1 MERRLTDIELWNA
14 FKAGDDAAFENLFNK
29 FYRLLYQYG
38 SKFCPDKGVLE
49 DCIQNLFLELWQ
61 SKSQTPVN
69 SVKVYFLKAIKYK
82 IYRAINNNGNGHKD
96 HLLPDDLAFEFSHE
110 NFIVDKEEDKENL
123 DRLVTCLQ
131 QLPNRQREIIYLK
144 IYKNLGYEEVAE
156 LMQINYQA
164 ARNLL
169 YQAIKNLKEHFN
181 SLSVH

>member
-14 FKAGDDAAFENLFNK
+14 FKAGDDIAFENLFNK
-29 FYRLLYQYG
+29 FYRQLYQYG
-38 SKFCPDKGVLE
+38 SKFCSDKGVLE

-82 IYRAINNNGNGHKD
+82 IYRAINNNSNGHKD

-123 DRLVTCLQ
+123 DRLVACLQ

>member
-1 MERRLTDIELWNA
+1 MERRHTDIELWNA

-38 SKFCPDKGVLE
+38 SKFCSNKEMLE

-61 SKSQTPVN
+61 SKSQAPVI
-69 SVKVYFLKAIKYK
+69 SVKVYFLKALKYK
-82 IYRAINNNGNGHKD
+82 IYRAINNNKNGIKNF
-96 HLLPDDLAFEFSHE
+96 LLADELAFEFSHE
-110 NFIVDKEEDKENL
+110 NFIVDREENKEHL
-123 DRLVTCLQ
+123 DRLITCLQ

-144 IYKNLGYEEVAE
+144 IYKDLGYDEVAD

-169 YQAIKNLKEHFN
+169 YQAIRNLKEHFN
-181 SLSVH
+181 SLPVH